1 MLTASHFKLAYV
13 FFLPQGFP
21 MMQWEWLG
29 SSARATQRLEED
41 TALQGNPQ
49 PMKMVTGG

>member
-1 MLTASHFKLAYV
+1 
-13 FFLPQGFP
+13 

-29 SSARATQRLEED
+29 SSARATQRCGGD

-49 PMKMVTGG
+49 PMEMVTGG